1 MGQINTGAFAFTVV
15 VAARVVHMTCS
26 RPLACALPPLSRHH
40 RMLVDS
46 RATSS
51 MLAVGLVWTMI
62 CGGSCVVRTRRLA
75 CRKMRWRNWPS
86 ISLFRRGPCKLFG
99 QQLDEVSLRLGIAP
113 LPIKL
118 HVIGID
124 RWLCELLPNP
134 TSRS

>member
-1 MGQINTGAFAFTVV
+1 
-15 VAARVVHMTCS
+15 MTCS
-26 RPLACALPPLSRHH
+26 SPLACALPPLR
-40 RMLVDS
+40 RLVDS

-75 CRKMRWRNWPS
+75 CPKKRWRNWPS
-86 ISLFRRGPCKLFG
+86 IYRDMFRRGPCKLFG

-113 LPIKL
+113 SPIER

-124 RWLCELLPNP
+124 QCPCELQQSP
-134 TSRS
+134 TSRIRS

>member
-1 MGQINTGAFAFTVV
+1 
-15 VAARVVHMTCS
+15 MTCS
-26 RPLACALPPLSRHH
+26 SPLACALPPLRRHH
-40 RMLVDS
+40 RVLVESVVPIMAAS
-46 RATSS
+46 RA
-51 MLAVGLVWTMI
+51 LAIGLVWTMI
-62 CGGSCVVRTRRLA
+62 CCGSCVVRTRRLA
-75 CRKMRWRNWPS
+75 CRKKRWRIWPS
-86 ISLFRRGPCKLFG
+86 ISRDMFRRGPCKLFG

>member
-1 MGQINTGAFAFTVV
+1 
-15 VAARVVHMTCS
+15 MTCS
-26 RPLACALPPLSRHH
+26 SPLACALPPLRRHH
-40 RMLVDS
+40 RVLVESVVPIMAAS
-46 RATSS
+46 RV
-51 MLAVGLVWTMI
+51 LAVGLVWTMI

-75 CRKMRWRNWPS
+75 CRKKRWRIWPS
-86 ISLFRRGPCKLFG
+86 MHCGMFRRGPCKLFG

>member
-1 MGQINTGAFAFTVV
+1 
-15 VAARVVHMTCS
+15 MTCS
-26 RPLACALPPLSRHH
+26 SPLACALPPLRRHH
-40 RMLVDS
+40 RVLVESVVPIMAAS
-46 RATSS
+46 RA
-51 MLAVGLVWTMI
+51 LAIGLVWTMI

-75 CRKMRWRNWPS
+75 CRKMRCRNWPS

-99 QQLDEVSLRLGIAP
+99 QPLDEVSLRLGIAP

>member
-1 MGQINTGAFAFTVV
+1 
-15 VAARVVHMTCS
+15 MTCS
-26 RPLACALPPLSRHH
+26 SPLACALPPLRRHH
-40 RMLVDS
+40 RVLVESVVPIMAAS
-46 RATSS
+46 RV
-51 MLAVGLVWTMI
+51 LAVGLVWTMI
-62 CGGSCVVRTRRLA
+62 CCGSCVVRTRRLA
-75 CRKMRWRNWPS
+75 CRTMRWRNWPS
-86 ISLFRRGPCKLFG
+86 ISRDMFRRGPCKLFG

>member
-1 MGQINTGAFAFTVV
+1 
-15 VAARVVHMTCS
+15 MTCS
-26 RPLACALPPLSRHH
+26 SPLACALPPLRRHH
-40 RMLVDS
+40 RVLVESVVPIVAAS
-46 RATSS
+46 RV
-51 MLAVGLVWTMI
+51 LAIGLVWTMI

-75 CRKMRWRNWPS
+75 CRKKRWRIWPS
-86 ISLFRRGPCKLFG
+86 ISRGMFRRGPCKLFG

-113 LPIKL
+113 SPIKL

>member
-1 MGQINTGAFAFTVV
+1 
-15 VAARVVHMTCS
+15 MTCS
-26 RPLACALPPLSRHH
+26 SPLACALPPLRRHH
-40 RMLVDS
+40 RVLVESVVPIMAAS
-46 RATSS
+46 RV
-51 MLAVGLVWTMI
+51 LAVGLVWTMV
-62 CGGSCVVRTRRLA
+62 CCGSCVLRTRRLA
-75 CRKMRWRNWPS
+75 CRTMRWRNWPS
-86 ISLFRRGPCKLFG
+86 ISRDMFRRGPCKLFG

>member
-1 MGQINTGAFAFTVV
+1 
-15 VAARVVHMTCS
+15 MTCS
-26 RPLACALPPLSRHH
+26 SPLACALPPLRRHH
-40 RMLVDS
+40 RVLFES
-46 RATSS
+46 RAASRV
-51 MLAVGLVWTMI
+51 LAVGLVWTMI
-62 CGGSCVVRTRRLA
+62 CGGSCVMRTRRLV
-75 CRKMRWRNWPS
+75 CRKMRWRNWLS
-86 ISLFRRGPCKLFG
+86 IYRGMFRRSSCKLFG

>member
-1 MGQINTGAFAFTVV
+1 
-15 VAARVVHMTCS
+15 MTCS
-26 RPLACALPPLSRHH
+26 SPLACALPPLRRHH
-40 RMLVDS
+40 RVLFES
-46 RATSS
+46 RAASRV
-51 MLAVGLVWTMI
+51 LAVGLVWTMI

-99 QQLDEVSLRLGIAP
+99 QPLDEVSLRLGIAP

>member
-1 MGQINTGAFAFTVV
+1 
-15 VAARVVHMTCS
+15 MTCS
-26 RPLACALPPLSRHH
+26 SPLACALPPLRRHH

-75 CRKMRWRNWPS
+75 CRKKRWRNWPS
-86 ISLFRRGPCKLFG
+86 IYRDIRRGPCKLFG

-124 RWLCELLPNP
+124 RWLCELLPSP
-134 TSRS
+134 TSRTRS

>member
-1 MGQINTGAFAFTVV
+1 
-15 VAARVVHMTCS
+15 MTCS
-26 RPLACALPPLSRHH
+26 SPLACALPPLRRHH
-40 RMLVDS
+40 RVLFES
-46 RATSS
+46 RAASRV
-51 MLAVGLVWTMI
+51 LAVGLVWTMI
-62 CGGSCVVRTRRLA
+62 CCGSCVVRTRRLA

-124 RWLCELLPNP
+124 RWLCEVLPNP

>member
-1 MGQINTGAFAFTVV
+1 
-15 VAARVVHMTCS
+15 MTCS
-26 RPLACALPPLSRHH
+26 SPLACALPPLRRHH
-40 RMLVDS
+40 RVLVESVVPIMAAS
-46 RATSS
+46 RV
-51 MLAVGLVWTMI
+51 LAVGLVWTMI
-62 CGGSCVVRTRRLA
+62 CCGSCVVRARRLA

-86 ISLFRRGPCKLFG
+86 ISRDMFRRGPCKLFG
-99 QQLDEVSLRLGIAP
+99 QPLDEVSLRLGIAP